1 MKCYKLTQTQRNF
14 EEGRVTVYGIGTVQD
29 ISSDREFVESL
40 LEKINRLGVEEELL
54 LETVEEAV
62 AEHFTL

>member
-14 EEGRVTVYGIGTVQD
+14 EEGRVTVYGIGDVQD